1 MKTGKTTLS
10 DVAAAAGVSVSTAS
24 LVLSNSVGA
33 SIPLATQTRVR
44 EAARSL
50 QYLPPKKR
58 SSAIKSSLPVLILT
72 SDLTN
77 PYYPILVEHLER
89 AAEKYDFQFLCCNTY
104 HQVQRER
111 FLLSQAEKGQF
122 FAVVFLYPPG
132 DPEYAGKINRKLPVV
147 AICDKDAALGIDL
160 IEMNNY
166 QAGCIAAEHLL
177 SCGHDRIA
185 IFSSD
190 PSRSISRS
198 NRVRGA
204 TETIAQ
210 AGKLS
215 TLFIADRSALRD
227 IPGDNTNY
235 KTGVCL
241 GRDMELPGHYSAI
254 IAVND
259 MEAMGA
265 MDALAN
271 RGVCFPEDM
280 SIIGFDNLLYTGLLR
295 ISLTTVDYH
304 MDMLAQ
310 AAVALL
316 YRRLHPQAAELLLSA
331 TRFKVECPP
340 NLVLRSSTAAYRDK
354 TPS

>member
-1 MKTGKTTLS
+1 MRPKSTIFS
-10 DVAAAAGVSVSTAS
+10 FCAATP
-24 LVLSNSVGA
+24 
-33 SIPLATQTRVR
+33 IT
-44 EAARSL
+44 
-50 QYLPPKKR
+50 R
-58 SSAIKSSLPVLILT
+58 SSARGFFCLRQRRGSSSPSSFCILPVI
-72 SDLTN
+72 
-77 PYYPILVEHLER
+77 P
-89 AAEKYDFQFLCCNTY
+89 NTP
-104 HQVQRER
+104 V
-111 FLLSQAEKGQF
+111 
-122 FAVVFLYPPG
+122 
-132 DPEYAGKINRKLPVV
+132 KINRKLPVV

-259 MEAMGA
+259 MVAMGA